1 MLIYVKRIFDEKL
14 FIMSYFILH
23 LFYKSNV
30 MKTKLFFFSLL
41 VCTISVFSQTTYYC
55 SAAGSVSLNT
65 LANWSTNTNGI
76 GVPHPANFTTANC
89 TYVIT
94 NTATATITG
103 AWTISGAGSVIQVGD
118 GTQTVNF
125 TIPVTVAD
133 KVTGTVNVMNHGTLT
148 INNATNPTLG
158 TLSSGS
164 TVVYSG
170 ASGQTVLDAS
180 YYNVTIAGAGTK
192 ALANIASSS
201 VANALTINSG
211 VSLQLNTNTA
221 YTLTLNGTVAGTGT
235 FKGGAS
241 SNLSIAGTGAFGTLL
256 ASANP
261 LTLANLSINRSSLGS
276 ITLGNNV
283 TVNTSCSFT
292 NGKLSGSASGAT
304 AWRGS
309 AQSAATDR
317 ALRPRSACR

>member
-1 MLIYVKRIFDEKL
+1 
-14 FIMSYFILH
+14 MSYFILH

-133 KVTGTVNVMNHGTLT
+133 KVTGTVNVMNHGT
-148 INNATNPTLG
+148 
-158 TLSSGS
+158 
-164 TVVYSG
+164 
-170 ASGQTVLDAS
+170 
-180 YYNVTIAGAGTK
+180 
-192 ALANIASSS
+192 
-201 VANALTINSG
+201 
-211 VSLQLNTNTA
+211 
-221 YTLTLNGTVAGTGT
+221 
-235 FKGGAS
+235 
-241 SNLSIAGTGAFGTLL
+241 
-256 ASANP
+256 
-261 LTLANLSINRSSLGS
+261 
-276 ITLGNNV
+276 
-283 TVNTSCSFT
+283 
-292 NGKLSGSASGAT
+292 
-304 AWRGS
+304 
-309 AQSAATDR
+309 
-317 ALRPRSACR
+317 